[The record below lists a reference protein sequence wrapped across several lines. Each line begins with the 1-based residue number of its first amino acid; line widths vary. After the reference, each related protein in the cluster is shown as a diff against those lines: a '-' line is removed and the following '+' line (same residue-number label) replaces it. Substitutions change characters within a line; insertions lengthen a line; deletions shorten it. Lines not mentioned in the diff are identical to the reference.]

1 MPIIQ
6 TETFAKWE
14 SRLNDKKARAIIA
27 AKIFRLANELPVD
40 IVSLGDGVDE
50 LRVHYGPGYRIYFQR
65 TGREGILLL
74 CGGNKTSQR
83 RDIVR
88 AKQLVAEVLREG
100 E

>member
-14 SRLNDKKARAIIA
+14 SHLNDKKARAIIA
-27 AKIFRLANELPVD
+27 AKIFRLANDLPAD
-40 IVSLGDGVDE
+40 IVSLGDGVEE

-65 TGREGILLL
+65 TEREDILLL
-74 CGGNKTSQR
+74 CGGNKTSQK
-83 RDIVR
+83 RDIVK
-88 AKQLVAEVLREG
+88 AKQLAAKVLGGG